1 MTVETGR
8 DGDPKSEE
16 TALGSSAS
24 RNNPSRDKGRSNPC
38 LRGIL
43 FLYNICFFVLGCA
56 AVVWGVLSLVTESN
70 AINIKGEFG
79 LFLDANELDY
89 QLHHVSTYLLVVVG
103 VVVVPLAILGFY
115 GSIREN
121 KCILAYYGSILILV
135 LIILCVMAGFSFSFK
150 TSLSDSLASRIKSV
164 MRDSLSELYG
174 RDTQTIPENKLI
186 TEAWDSM
193 QRQLGCCGISGNVS
207 SADSW
212 PYYSTRTLWYLQQ
225 YEEGNTVQK
234 VPDSC
239 CHGGDL
245 AVCTGQTYFPG
256 PPNHLNPHTER
267 FNKTNP
273 YLYTNGCYDK
283 LVSHTL
289 KTYNTTIGIVSA
301 IILLFLVFGIITAFC
316 LRARVGGTSS
326 PGVVMCKDVS
336 G

>member
-16 TALGSSAS
+16 TTLGSSPS

-43 FLYNICFFVLGCA
+43 FLYNICFLVLGCA
-56 AVVWGVLSLVTESN
+56 AIVWGVLSLVTESN
-70 AINIKGEFG
+70 AINIKGEFR

-89 QLHHVSTYLLVVVG
+89 QLHRVSIYLLVVVG

-121 KCILAYYGSILILV
+121 KCVLAYYGSILILV
-135 LIILCVMAGFSFSFK
+135 LIILCVMAGFSFSYK

-267 FNKTNP
+267 FKKTNP
-273 YLYTNGCYDK
+273 YLYTN
-283 LVSHTL
+283 
-289 KTYNTTIGIVSA
+289 
-301 IILLFLVFGIITAFC
+301 VFGIITAFC

-326 PGVVMCKDVS
+326 PGVVMCTDVS

>member
-16 TALGSSAS
+16 TTLGSSPS

-43 FLYNICFFVLGCA
+43 FLYNICFLVLGCA
-56 AVVWGVLSLVTESN
+56 AIVWGVLSLVTESN
-70 AINIKGEFG
+70 AINIKGEFR

-89 QLHHVSTYLLVVVG
+89 QLHRVSIYLLVVVG

-121 KCILAYYGSILILV
+121 KCVLAY
-135 LIILCVMAGFSFSFK
+135 
-150 TSLSDSLASRIKSV
+150 LASRIKSV

-267 FNKTNP
+267 FKKTNP

-326 PGVVMCKDVS
+326 PGVVMCTDVS